1 MGGRLPRIFLAD
13 LDDVKAVPL
22 AVVRKGLA
30 DRTRRASAL
39 AVVAVGAYQVGS
51 MTSTTG
57 QWLL

>member
-30 DRTRRASAL
+30 DL
-39 AVVAVGAYQVGS
+39 VAAAPEERVLLRWSLWVL
-51 MTSTTG
+51 T
-57 QWLL
+57 QWVP